1 MRGCRAPYRSSK
13 GRNNWRY
20 KSLMLRRRLPMPDR
34 SVSKPYVEMNHP
46 DPSVQG
52 NRAEDEPDLDGYDD
66 TQRAEIA
73 LVEGDGPND
82 GVVMTDLQPDLGE
95 DLDEDEIEDGA
106 DISDDV
112 IDTDD
117 GIIR

>member
-1 MRGCRAPYRSSK
+1 
-13 GRNNWRY
+13 
-20 KSLMLRRRLPMPDR
+20 MPDYE
-34 SVSKPYVEMNHP
+34 VAKPYVEMNSP
-46 DPSVQG
+46 DPSSQA

-66 TQRAEIA
+66 AQRAEIA

-82 GVVMTDLQPDLGE
+82 GVVMTDMQPDLGE

-106 DISDDV
+106 DIPDDV

>member
-1 MRGCRAPYRSSK
+1 
-13 GRNNWRY
+13 
-20 KSLMLRRRLPMPDR
+20 MPDR
-34 SVSKPYVEMNHP
+34 SVSEPYVEMNRP
-46 DPSVQG
+46 DPSSQG
-52 NRAEDEPDLDGYDD
+52 NRAEDEPDLDGYDEA
-66 TQRAEIA
+66 QRAEIA

-82 GVVMTDLQPDLGE
+82 GVVMTNIEPDLGE

-106 DISDDV
+106 DIPDDV

>member
-1 MRGCRAPYRSSK
+1 
-13 GRNNWRY
+13 
-20 KSLMLRRRLPMPDR
+20 MPDR
-34 SVSKPYVEMNHP
+34 RVSKPYVEVNHP
-46 DPSVQG
+46 DPSAQG
-52 NRAEDEPDLDGYDD
+52 NRAEDEPDQDGYDD

-73 LVEGDGPND
+73 LVEGDGQND
-82 GVVMTDLQPDLGE
+82 GIVMTDIQPDLGE

-106 DISDDV
+106 DIPDDV

>member
-1 MRGCRAPYRSSK
+1 
-13 GRNNWRY
+13 
-20 KSLMLRRRLPMPDR
+20 LRVLDGAEQLPQQNAVAAKEITMPDR
-34 SVSKPYVEMNHP
+34 SVSEPYVEMNRP
-46 DPSVQG
+46 DPSAQA

-82 GVVMTDLQPDLGE
+82 GVVMTNMQPDLGE

-106 DISDDV
+106 DIPDDV
-112 IDTDD
+112 VDTDN
-117 GIIR
+117 GTIR